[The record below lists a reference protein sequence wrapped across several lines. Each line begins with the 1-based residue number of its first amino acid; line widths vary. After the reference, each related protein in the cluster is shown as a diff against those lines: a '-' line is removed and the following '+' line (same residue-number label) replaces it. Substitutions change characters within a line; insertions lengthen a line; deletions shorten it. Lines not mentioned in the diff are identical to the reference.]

1 LTQAVLG
8 KEFRGELVERE
19 AAYLERT
26 KKILFDE

>member
-1 LTQAVLG
+1 VLG